1 MVHCKVG
8 ASRSATI
15 VLAFLMIKRYMTVQ
29 EAVRMVRAKR
39 EIAPNEGFLQQ
50 LCDLND
56 KLYYSGY
63 FDKKPTWTDNCGVPA
78 KSARKELWISKL
90 LWDRQTDRQMF
101 SFPLHV
107 QMRITEQHIQ
117 TEDYRTTHSD
127 WWFFL
132 TPVRELIAYF
142 AGNGEHD
149 VWTNLHSSVFLWF
162 KIMII

>member
-63 FDKKPTWTDNCGVPA
+63 FDKKPTWTDNCDIPA

-117 TEDYRTTHSD
+117 TDGSFWH
-127 WWFFL
+127 
-132 TPVRELIAYF
+132 ELESWLAYF
-142 AGNGEHD
+142 AGNGEH
-149 VWTNLHSSVFLWF
+149 VFNAKMFELKIKNIFLWF